1 MLTVHEN
8 LQFKANA
15 YWERMMEASTFQITY
30 QSVEIDALILRER
43 NRRIGDSFDDSFVSD
58 MKN

>member
-1 MLTVHEN
+1 
-8 LQFKANA
+8 
-15 YWERMMEASTFQITY
+15 MEASTFQITY